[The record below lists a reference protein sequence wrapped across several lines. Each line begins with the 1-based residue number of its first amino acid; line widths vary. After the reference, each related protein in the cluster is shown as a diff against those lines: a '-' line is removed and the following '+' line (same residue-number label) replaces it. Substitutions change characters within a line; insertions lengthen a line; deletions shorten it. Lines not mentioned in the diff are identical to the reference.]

1 MDDLNLGRLEPV
13 DIDTVWDNEP
23 AGFTPWLARA
33 ENLGTLGAALGLRL
47 ELEAQEMAVGAL
59 RADLVCRDVDTGRPV
74 LIENQLG
81 RSDHGHLGQTIAY
94 AAGIDAA
101 AVIWLARRFSDEHR
115 LALGWLNGIAGDKT
129 RFFGLEIEL
138 WKIDDSRAAPRFDV
152 VSGPGSGAAVAAIRA
167 PAAGRAAPRGLGH
180 RKYWRAFMQV
190 LDSAG
195 GPITGGR
202 RPPDCAK
209 TQFHIGRHGFR
220 IVASTTTLRQH
231 VRVQLYV
238 EGKDAKRRFGL
249 LQRDR
254 AEIEAEIGYALEW
267 DEMPESRDCRVSC
280 YLRDTDPDDEA
291 DWPRQHAWLAERAND
306 MHRAFVR
313 RIRAL

>member
-13 DIDTVWDNEP
+13 DIDTVWDSEP

-59 RADLVCRDVDTGRPV
+59 RADLVCRDADTGRPV

-81 RSDHGHLGQTIAY
+81 RSDHAHLGQTIAY

-152 VSGPGSGAAVAAIRA
+152 VSGPGSGAAVAALRA
-167 PAAGRAAPRGLGH
+167 PAAGRAGCRCSP
-180 RKYWRAFMQV
+180 
-190 LDSAG
+190 SASASPT
-195 GPITGGR
+195 PI
-202 RPPDCAK
+202 
-209 TQFHIGRHGFR
+209 
-220 IVASTTTLRQH
+220 STTAR
-231 VRVQLYV
+231 
-238 EGKDAKRRFGL
+238 
-249 LQRDR
+249 
-254 AEIEAEIGYALEW
+254 
-267 DEMPESRDCRVSC
+267 
-280 YLRDTDPDDEA
+280 
-291 DWPRQHAWLAERAND
+291 
-306 MHRAFVR
+306 
-313 RIRAL
+313 